1 MFKLMI
7 TIILSVLL
15 LSCSGHKTD
24 APKQTKTDS
33 PYTFPS
39 LSNKAKAYYG
49 AEVEDKYHKIF
60 GKSNFNGSILVAKNG
75 EVVFEDYKGIYN
87 YKTKEPITE
96 TTPFHLASISKTFTA
111 MAILHLLDQGK
122 LSLDDKVDKYITN
135 FPYDNVTIK
144 HLLTHRSG
152 LANYVH
158 FMDEAKVEVTYHK
171 NKRGRMVRS
180 TRVISSAPRI
190 NKLLNNEDVV
200 KFMVSNRIGMEG
212 RPDRAFHY
220 CNTNYILL
228 AMIVEKIT
236 GQYFP
241 DYMHDSLFTA
251 LGMTHSFIFN
261 IKDTGKYVPSYQ
273 HNNAAFTLEKFDCI
287 YGDKN
292 VYSTVRDMLLW
303 DKALYAGTFVSK
315 ETLAMAF
322 KPYSNEKRSE
332 HNYCL
337 GWRLLVKPD
346 ETIVYHNGWWLG
358 NNTVFTRLIKDTATI
373 IVLGNKFNRMIYKSK
388 EITTVFSK
396 AADALHDEE

>member
-1 MFKLMI
+1 MI

-180 TRVISSAPRI
+180 TRVISRAPRI

-200 KFMVSNRIGMEG
+200 KFMVANRIGMEG

-241 DYMHDSLFTA
+241 DYMDDSLFTA

-332 HNYCL
+332 HNYGL

-346 ETIVYHNGWWLG
+346 ETIVYHNGWWHG

-396 AADALHDEE
+396 AADSLHDEE